1 MHSNGNRNDHDT
13 SNNSNNN
20 NYNYKEGSSLAE
32 AYGSSRRLGGWASSP
47 PVTPYGDDAGGG
59 SGGGWGDG
67 QLEVKIADGARGI
80 ASSFGSLT
88 SPKALYGLGS
98 TTIEPLGH
106 EDGGDP
112 KVRREGRLAGYVMST
127 QGDYRQ
133 HQGRVP
139 TVTQRT
145 GVLFGSELRD
155 DAKVRKNRGVKK
167 KSFLFDSSLPADRN
181 ECMNA

>member
-47 PVTPYGDDAGGG
+47 PVTPYGDENAGGT
-59 SGGGWGDG
+59 GGGWGDG

-80 ASSFGSLT
+80 ASFGSLT

-155 DAKVRKNRGVKK
+155 DAKVRKNRALKK
-167 KSFLFDSSLPADRN
+167 K
-181 ECMNA
+181 